1 MPRAHLHG
9 VQLAWTCREGAADL
23 VSELGLAEGLGAEE
37 GRGEIAIALAG
48 APESARRDPALE
60 GCAPVFFHGIVQ
72 AYRAEE
78 GFLLWDRA
86 SRILVAAGGSRI
98 EALVAPADQEVVRGS
113 ARAALEIALSL
124 ALREKGLFHL
134 HAAAVMRPAGE
145 GVLVVGGSG
154 AGKTTATIA
163 LLEAGYAFLGDDA
176 LLLAEGPELC
186 AFPRP
191 FHLGPAT
198 LAAFPRLGALAG
210 GTSGH
215 GDKRDLDPRRAF
227 PERRRATMGPPALV
241 LHPRVEQE
249 EKTRLEQIA
258 PAEALGNLLASSAGI
273 VIDGAA
279 RREEQMALLGKIA
292 AGARHYE
299 IRMGRDLL
307 ADPGRLAKA
316 VDEILAARG

>member
-9 VQLAWTCREGAADL
+9 VRIDWTCEGTVDL
-23 VSELGLAEGLGAEE
+23 VRQLGMDEGIGAED
-37 GRGEIAIALAG
+37 GRGEIAISMRP
-48 APESARRDPALE
+48 APPSAAEDPALE
-60 GCAPVFFHGIVQ
+60 GHPPAFFHGIVQ
-72 AYRAEE
+72 AYRAGG

-86 SRILVAAGGSRI
+86 SRILVPAGGASI
-98 EALVAPADQEVVRGS
+98 EALVAPTDLEVVPGS
-113 ARAALEIALSL
+113 SRAALEIALSL

-134 HAAAVMRPAGE
+134 HAAAVESASGL

-163 LLEAGYAFLGDDA
+163 LIEAGYAFLGDDA
-176 LLLAEGPELC
+176 LLLTEGPVLC

-215 GDKRDLDPRRAF
+215 GDKRDLDPRLAF
-227 PERRRATMGPPALV
+227 PGRRKATMSPPALV
-241 LHPRVEQE
+241 LHPRVEPDA
-249 EKTRLEQIA
+249 KTRLAKIA
-258 PAEALGNLLASSAGI
+258 PADALGNLIASSAGI
-273 VIDGAA
+273 VIDGAV
-279 RREEQMALLGKIA
+279 RREEQMALLGKVA
-292 AGARHYE
+292 VGARHFE

-307 ADPGRLAKA
+307 GDPGRLAVA
-316 VDEILAARG
+316 VEELVAAGG

>member
-1 MPRAHLHG
+1 MH
-9 VQLAWTCREGAADL
+9 EGI
-23 VSELGLAEGLGAEE
+23 GAEE
-37 GRGEIAIALAG
+37 GRGEIAIAIEK
-48 APESARRDPALE
+48 APESAGGDPALE

-72 AYRAEE
+72 AYRVGE

-86 SRILVAAGGSRI
+86 SRIVVSAGGARI
-98 EALVAPADQEVVRGS
+98 EALVAPAEREVVRGS

-134 HAAAVMRPAGE
+134 HAAAVVRPAGE

-163 LLEAGYAFLGDDA
+163 LLEAGCAFLGDDA
-176 LLLAEGPELC
+176 LLVGEGPELC

-198 LAAFPRLGALAG
+198 IAAFPRLGGLAG

-215 GDKRDLDPRRAF
+215 GDKRDLDPRVAW
-227 PERRRATMGPPALV
+227 PARRRASMGAPALV
-241 LHPRVEQE
+241 LHPRVEPE

-258 PAEALGNLLASSAGI
+258 PAEALGNLIASSAGI

-292 AGARHYE
+292 AGARHFE

-307 ADPGRLAKA
+307 GEPGRLAEA
-316 VDEILAARG
+316 VEEILARGVRAVRLDEE